1 MPPIRSQSARKSTEQ
16 EGRVL
21 LAIEAIQK
29 RQIPSVSEAARLF
42 DVPRSTLRDRLAGTT
57 NRSDIHA
64 NNHKLSVLEEQSLLK
79 WVMSMDSRG
88 AAPRQSHVREMA
100 NILLVERGSTPI
112 QTVGQKWVYNF
123 I

>member
-29 RQIPSVSEAARLF
+29 RQIPSIKEAVRQFNMLYT
-42 DVPRSTLRDRLAGTT
+42 TLQRRLAGKI
-57 NRSDIHA
+57 NRSDIRA

-79 WVMSMDSRG
+79 
-88 AAPRQSHVREMA
+88 
-100 NILLVERGSTPI
+100 
-112 QTVGQKWVYNF
+112 
-123 I
+123 